1 MMRLVSRPA
10 EFQDQKGSACFTWSF
25 FCAAVLPQRT
35 ASRFHSRWFHVSI
48 TTSVV
53 ARPTPPRMWL
63 SRIAVGGSPQ
73 IRSRKKIQAPD
84 GVIASSNEIKYAND
98 LGTSNNEV
106 NQIDHSHTRRVS
118 CLRSPLSWL
127 VILGDQG
134 LWAST
139 HSYARRPHSWRQDL
153 PGLPPWANDAD
164 SLLRS
169 QTTYWLVS

>member
-1 MMRLVSRPA
+1 MAVAHNCGWKPAVMRDA
-10 EFQDQKGSACFTWSF
+10 
-25 FCAAVLPQRT
+25 
-35 ASRFHSRWFHVSI
+35 
-48 TTSVV
+48 
-53 ARPTPPRMWL
+53 
-63 SRIAVGGSPQ
+63 
-73 IRSRKKIQAPD
+73 KKQAPD

-139 HSYARRPHSWRQDL
+139 HSYARQPHSWRC
-153 PGLPPWANDAD
+153 
-164 SLLRS
+164 RS
-169 QTTYWLVS
+169 GDHARGDTNVEPSAVKTRRCTLGQYSRTKKAPRKTRGAFLVLKLSWLGNQPHHLENISDELMT